1 MRGPGA
7 PGTGDRGG
15 QVPVLM
21 QSEWRLSFHELLQGE
36 EDGAILG
43 LASHLARDRL
53 EQAAR
58 FAQTEALFESPPA
71 LTGPFFGYFDPL
83 RERTEVGSID
93 APGFRYLI
101 RQYAP
106 VALTYG
112 SWVAPLAGT
121 ATVHRRPFALL
132 FRYHAGGGARRVRE
146 GYRRLLAGQGIGLPE
161 IMDEAFIRDGSL
173 LDAAFLPAVLSL
185 CIARSPQGLF
195 PELIGMLLGQALGL
209 LPFRALMAGR
219 CPSAIRGDTS
229 LGPLLGPHDAGLD
242 PISTMVEDHLET
254 AREALGRQGVG
265 HAWHRIRNGL
275 LAQFLAERG
284 LCRSAVEA
292 WEARR
297 RSDRHAAVLAI
308 LKAKRPYALGQHR
321 DKTLGDRRIEDWLAP
336 GADLGGLLDALAA
349 SDLVDPAAPLQSRF
363 LASLSPGGAM
373 YRVFRDDEIATLVE
387 WIGGLGESKSSIRER
402 PVSVAAEPS
411 GGFHDTRV
419 ANKIKMF
426 AGKGTES
433 KDARVLFHRLLNPE
447 QYPEELPAARS
458 LIQRFLRNTAT
469 ALRGPTRGEDL
480 WFFPYSPGALEARID
495 AIHHRA
501 VAAYR
506 PFVPP
511 PRLDREEYRWLLTRL
526 APLVLVDGCWL
537 QKAAWLDG
545 RHAPVAARLLA
556 IYTDEIG
563 GGDPDQNHANIFRRL
578 LEGEG
583 IRLPELTS
591 AAFIAW
597 PGFSAAVFD
606 LPAYLLAI
614 SRFPRTFLPE
624 ILGLNLAIELSGLG
638 AFYMSVVDEMRYLGL
653 DPAIVTVHL
662 ASDNLASGHA
672 ALAREAVM
680 IYLDG
685 VGSDFGH
692 EELDRHWRRVSLGYA
707 SLRIVPRRAFA
718 VLLMRAVPR
727 FGLARLKK
735 ALLGWRGAVRA

>member
-1 MRGPGA
+1 
-7 PGTGDRGG
+7 
-15 QVPVLM
+15 M
-21 QSEWRLSFHELLQGE
+21 QSEWPLSFHELLEGE
-36 EDGAILG
+36 EDGAIRR

-53 EQAAR
+53 AEAAR
-58 FAQTEALFESPPA
+58 FAETEALFESPPPLA
-71 LTGPFFGYFDPL
+71 GPSLGYFDPL
-83 RERTEVGSID
+83 RERMELGSIE
-93 APGFRYLI
+93 APGFRYLL

-112 SWVAPLAGT
+112 SWIAPVAGT

-132 FRYHAGGGARRVRE
+132 FRYHADGGARRVRE
-146 GYRRLLAGQGIGLPE
+146 GYRRLLVLQGIGLPE
-161 IMDEAFIRDGSL
+161 VMDDAFVRDGSL
-173 LDAAFLPAVLSL
+173 LDAAFLPAVLWLAIS
-185 CIARSPQGLF
+185 RSPQGLF
-195 PELIGMLLGQALGL
+195 PELLGMFLGQALGL
-209 LPFRALMAGR
+209 LPFRALMAGS
-219 CPSAIRGDTS
+219 CPPAIRADAS
-229 LGPLLGPHDAGLD
+229 LGPLLGPGIPHDAGLE
-242 PISTMVEDHLET
+242 PISTLVEGHLET
-254 AREALGRQGVG
+254 AREALGRQGVE
-265 HAWHRIRNGL
+265 HAWHRVRNGL
-275 LAQFLAERG
+275 LAQFLAERE
-284 LCRSAVEA
+284 LCRSAIEA
-292 WEARR
+292 WETRR
-297 RSDRHAAVLAI
+297 SSDRHAAVLAI
-308 LKAKRPYALGQHR
+308 LETKRPYALGQHR

-349 SDLVDPAAPLQSRF
+349 SDLVDPAAPLKSRF

-387 WIGGLGESKSSIRER
+387 WIGGLGECKSSIRER
-402 PVSVAAEPS
+402 PVPVPAGPP
-411 GGFHDTRV
+411 GGFHATPAAD
-419 ANKIKMF
+419 KIQKKML
-426 AGKGTES
+426 AGKSAGS
-433 KDARVLFHRLLNPE
+433 KDPRVLFHRLLDPE
-447 QYPEELPAARS
+447 RYPEELPAARS
-458 LIQRFLRNTAT
+458 LVQRCLRKTAR
-469 ALRGPTRGEDL
+469 ALRGPMRGEDL
-480 WFFPYSPGALEARID
+480 WFFPYSPGVLEARID

-563 GGDPDQNHANIFRRL
+563 GGDPDHNHANIFRRL

-591 AAFIAW
+591 AEFIAW
-597 PGFSAAVFD
+597 PGFWASLFD

-614 SRFPRTFLPE
+614 SQFPRTFLPE

-653 DPAIVTVHL
+653 DPAIVSVHL

-672 ALAREAVM
+672 ALARETVM

-718 VLLMRAVPR
+718 VLLMRALLR
-727 FGLARLKK
+727 FGPARVRKTM
-735 ALLGWRGAVRA
+735 LGWRGAVRA

>member
-1 MRGPGA
+1 
-7 PGTGDRGG
+7 
-15 QVPVLM
+15 M
-21 QSEWRLSFHELLQGE
+21 QSEWRLCFHKLLQGE

-58 FAQTEALFESPPA
+58 FAQTEALFESPPPLA
-71 LTGPFFGYFDPL
+71 GPFFGYFDLL
-83 RERTEVGSID
+83 RERVEVGSIDAPGGSTD

-106 VALTYG
+106 VALTHG

-121 ATVHRRPFALL
+121 ATGHRRPFALL
-132 FRYHAGGGARRVRE
+132 FRYHADSGAQRVRE
-146 GYRRLLAGQGIGLPE
+146 GYRRLLALQGIGLPE
-161 IMDEAFIRDGSL
+161 VMDDAFIRDGSL
-173 LDAAFLPAVLSL
+173 VDAAFLPAVLWL

-195 PELIGMLLGQALGL
+195 PELLGMLLGQALRL
-209 LPFRALMAGR
+209 LPFRALMVR
-219 CPSAIRGDTS
+219 SCPPAIRSDTS
-229 LGPLLGPHDAGLD
+229 LGPLLGPATLHDAGLG
-242 PISTMVEDHLET
+242 PISTLVEDHLET
-254 AREALGRQGVG
+254 ARVVVGRQGVE

-292 WEARR
+292 WEALR
-297 RSDRHAAVLAI
+297 RSDCHAAVLAI
-308 LKAKRPYALGQHR
+308 LQAKRPYALGQHR

-349 SDLVDPAAPLQSRF
+349 SDLVDLAAPLQSRF
-363 LASLSPGGAM
+363 LVSLSPGGAM

-387 WIGGLGESKSSIRER
+387 WIGGLGESKSSFHER
-402 PVSVAAEPS
+402 PVPVPAEPPR
-411 GGFHDTRV
+411 GFHATP
-419 ANKIKMF
+419 AAF
-426 AGKGTES
+426 AGKGAGS
-433 KDARVLFHRLLNPE
+433 KDPRVLFHRLLNPE
-447 QYPEELPAARS
+447 RYPGALPAARS
-458 LIQRFLRNTAT
+458 LVQRFLRKTAK
-469 ALRGPTRGEDL
+469 ALRGPVRGEDL
-480 WFFPYSPGALEARID
+480 RCFPYSPNALEARID
-495 AIHHRA
+495 AIHHSA

-537 QKAAWLDG
+537 QKAAWLGG

-578 LEGEG
+578 LESEG
-583 IRLPELTS
+583 IRLPESTS
-591 AAFIAW
+591 AEFIAW
-597 PGFSAAVFD
+597 PGFSAALFD
-606 LPAYLLAI
+606 LPTYLLAI
-614 SRFPRTFLPE
+614 SQFPRTFLPE

-638 AFYMSVVDEMRYLGL
+638 AFYMTVVDEMRHLGL
-653 DPAIVTVHL
+653 DPSIVSVHL

-718 VLLMRAVPR
+718 VLLTRALLR

-735 ALLGWRGAVRA
+735 TALGWRGVVRA

>member
-1 MRGPGA
+1 
-7 PGTGDRGG
+7 
-15 QVPVLM
+15 M
-21 QSEWRLSFHELLQGE
+21 QSEWRLSFHKLLRGE

-53 EQAAR
+53 AEAAR
-58 FAQTEALFESPPA
+58 FAQTEALFESPPPFD
-71 LTGPFFGYFDPL
+71 GPFFGYFDPL
-83 RERTEVGSID
+83 RERMEVGSID

-106 VALTYG
+106 VALTHG
-112 SWVAPLAGT
+112 SWVGPLAGT
-121 ATVHRRPFALL
+121 ATGHRRPFALL
-132 FRYHAGGGARRVRE
+132 FRYHADGGARRVRD
-146 GYRRLLAGQGIGLPE
+146 GYRRLLALQGIGLPE
-161 IMDEAFIRDGSL
+161 VMDEAFIRDGSL
-173 LDAAFLPAVLSL
+173 LDAAFLPAVLWL
-185 CIARSPQGLF
+185 AIARSPQGLF
-195 PELIGMLLGQALGL
+195 PELLGMLLGQTLGL

-229 LGPLLGPHDAGLD
+229 LWPLLGPAIPHDAGLD
-242 PISTMVEDHLET
+242 PISTLVEDHLES
-254 AREALGRQGVG
+254 ARNVLGWQGVE

-292 WEARR
+292 WEARQH
-297 RSDRHAAVLAI
+297 SDRHEAVLAI
-308 LKAKRPYALGQHR
+308 LQAKRPYALGQHR

-387 WIGGLGESKSSIRER
+387 WIGGLGESKASIREP
-402 PVSVAAEPS
+402 PVPVPTEPPR
-411 GGFHDTRV
+411 GFHATLA
-419 ANKIKMF
+419 ANKIQKKML
-426 AGKGTES
+426 AGKGAGS
-433 KDARVLFHRLLNPE
+433 RDPRALFHRLLNPE
-447 QYPEELPAARS
+447 QYPEALPAARS
-458 LIQRFLRNTAT
+458 LVQRFLRKAAT
-469 ALRGPTRGEDL
+469 ALRGPVRGQDL
-480 WFFPYSPGALEARID
+480 RFFPYGPDALEARID

-591 AAFIAW
+591 AEFVAW
-597 PGFSAAVFD
+597 PGFSAALFD

-614 SRFPRTFLPE
+614 SQFPRTFLPE

-653 DPAIVTVHL
+653 DPAIVSVHL

-692 EELDRHWRRVSLGYA
+692 EELDRHWRRVSLGYS

-718 VLLMRAVPR
+718 VLLTRALLR

-735 ALLGWRGAVRA
+735 TALGWRGAVRAA

>member
-1 MRGPGA
+1 
-7 PGTGDRGG
+7 
-15 QVPVLM
+15 M
-21 QSEWRLSFHELLQGE
+21 QSEWRLSFHGLLQGE
-36 EDGAILG
+36 EDGGILG

-53 EQAAR
+53 AEAAR
-58 FAQTEALFESPPA
+58 FAETEALFESPPPLA
-71 LTGPFFGYFDPL
+71 GPFFGYFDPL
-83 RERTEVGSID
+83 RERMEVGSID
-93 APGFRYLI
+93 APGFRHLI

-106 VALTYG
+106 VALTHG

-121 ATVHRRPFALL
+121 ATGHRRPFARL
-132 FRYHAGGGARRVRE
+132 FRYHADGGARRVRE

-161 IMDEAFIRDGSL
+161 VMDEAFIRDGSL
-173 LDAAFLPAVLSL
+173 LDAAFLPAVLWL
-185 CIARSPQGLF
+185 AIARSPQGLF
-195 PELIGMLLGQALGL
+195 PELLGMLLGQALGL
-209 LPFRALMAGR
+209 LPFRALMARR
-219 CPSAIRGDTS
+219 CPSAIRGGTS
-229 LGPLLGPHDAGLD
+229 LGPLLGPAIPHDAGLD
-242 PISTMVEDHLET
+242 PISTLVEDHLES
-254 AREALGRQGVG
+254 ARIVLGRQGVE

-275 LAQFLAERG
+275 LVQFLAERG

-292 WEARR
+292 WETRR
-297 RSDRHAAVLAI
+297 SSDRHVAVLAI
-308 LKAKRPYALGQHR
+308 LQAKRAYALGQHR

-387 WIGGLGESKSSIRER
+387 WIGGLRESKSSIREP
-402 PVSVAAEPS
+402 PVSVAAEPPR
-411 GGFHDTRV
+411 GFHATPA
-419 ANKIKMF
+419 ANKIQKKMF
-426 AGKGTES
+426 AGKGAGS
-433 KDARVLFHRLLNPE
+433 KDPRVLFHRLLNPE

-458 LIQRFLRNTAT
+458 LVQRFLRKTAT
-469 ALRGPTRGEDL
+469 ALRGPMRGQDL
-480 WFFPYSPGALEARID
+480 RFFPYGPDALKARID

-591 AAFIAW
+591 AEFVAW
-597 PGFSAAVFD
+597 PGFSAALFD

-614 SRFPRTFLPE
+614 SQFPRTFLPE

-653 DPAIVTVHL
+653 DPAIVSVHL

-692 EELDRHWRRVSLGYA
+692 EELDRHWRRVSLGYS

-718 VLLMRAVPR
+718 VLLTRALLR
-727 FGLARLKK
+727 FGPARLKK
-735 ALLGWRGAVRA
+735 TALGWRGTVRA